1 MKFDYDLKKYDL
13 RLFFYIIVLNVLGI
27 FIVRSA
33 TNAPSF
39 KDAIVVRQIMG
50 SFAGLFL
57 CILLS
62 IVDYRFWLKHAN
74 GIYLVSVLF
83 LAGVKIFGTAAG
95 HNADRWIRLPIIG
108 QVQPAE
114 FVKIGLII
122 FFAAYFAK
130 IKENINQ
137 IHGFFLAF
145 LLYLLPIFLIL
156 IEPNLSTAVII
167 TVIIAMMLFVSPF
180 KRSYILTICAVGMVL
195 LFLFFY
201 LFRSGLYD
209 KIPLLRGYQANRI
222 LTFLDPSKNA
232 QTFRQQLYSIMA
244 IGSGQLNGKG
254 LYNQSIFS
262 IKNGNFLSEEDNDFI
277 FAVIGEELGF
287 RGSVVILILFLLIV
301 IECLIIAHKTKNLSG
316 RLICVG
322 VMAWIGFQ
330 TYTNIAVA
338 TGLFPNTGVTLP
350 FFSRG
355 VSSLISVYAGL
366 GLVANVSLQ
375 REG

>member
-1 MKFDYDLKKYDL
+1 MKFDYDFKKYDL

-39 KDAIVVRQIMG
+39 KDVIVVRQIMG

-180 KRSYILTICAVGMVL
+180 KRSYILTICAAGVVL
-195 LFLFFY
+195 LFLFSICSVPGSMIK
-201 LFRSGLYD
+201 FRCSRD
-209 KIPLLRGYQANRI
+209 I
-222 LTFLDPSKNA
+222 
-232 QTFRQQLYSIMA
+232 RQ
-244 IGSGQLNGKG
+244 
-254 LYNQSIFS
+254 
-262 IKNGNFLSEEDNDFI
+262 
-277 FAVIGEELGF
+277 
-287 RGSVVILILFLLIV
+287 
-301 IECLIIAHKTKNLSG
+301 IE
-316 RLICVG
+316 
-322 VMAWIGFQ
+322 F
-330 TYTNIAVA
+330 
-338 TGLFPNTGVTLP
+338 
-350 FFSRG
+350 
-355 VSSLISVYAGL
+355 
-366 GLVANVSLQ
+366 
-375 REG
+375 